1 MVQYDMAQILGAL
14 LQKKGSDMHLSV
26 GCPPKFRING
36 ELISLNLPVLTPEDT
51 KTLCL
56 SVLSEEQKKILYKN
70 YELDF
75 AFTVEGLA
83 RFRGNIFFQR
93 GSLAGAFRVIP
104 IKVLT
109 LEDLQLPDVFKE
121 ISSLPRGLVLVTG
134 ATGSGKS
141 TTLAAMVDYINSN
154 FQSHILTIEDPVEF
168 VHQSKKALINQR
180 EIGAD
185 SVSFD
190 IALKSS
196 LRQDPDVILVGE
208 LRTLETISCA
218 LTAAETG
225 HLVLG
230 TLHTNSAISSLTRIL
245 NVFPDHQRDQ
255 VKVQLSMTLEAVVS
269 QVLLP
274 SLHGGRV
281 MAFELMR
288 RTPAISALIADGKF
302 KQIYSYM
309 QSGQIGTGMQTLNQ
323 MLIDF
328 VDRKIISR
336 DEALSNTNNLDE
348 LKKIMGLDEQ

>member
-1 MVQYDMAQILGAL
+1 MLQYDMAQILGAL
-14 LQKKGSDMHLSV
+14 MQKKGSDMHLSV

-51 KTLCL
+51 KTLCF
-56 SVLSEEQKKILYKN
+56 SVISDEQKKILFKN

-75 AFTVEGLA
+75 AFTIEGVA

-109 LEDLQLPDVFKE
+109 LEDLRLPDVFKE

-180 EIGAD
+180 EIGSD
-185 SVSFD
+185 SMSFD
-190 IALKSS
+190 VALKSS
-196 LRQDPDVILVGE
+196 IRQDPDVILVGE

-255 VKVQLSMTLEAVVS
+255 VKVQLSMPLEAVVS
-269 QVLLP
+269 QVLIP
-274 SLHGGRV
+274 AMHGGRV

-309 QSGQIGTGMQTLNQ
+309 QSGQSGTGMQTLNQ
-323 MLIDF
+323 MLMNF
-328 VDRKIISR
+328 VEKNVISK
-336 DEALSNTNNLDE
+336 DEALGNTNNLDE
-348 LKKIMGLDEQ
+348 LKKIMGMAE

>member
-1 MVQYDMAQILGAL
+1 MLQYDMSQILGAL
-14 LQKKGSDMHLSV
+14 IQKKGSDMHLSS
-26 GCPPKFRING
+26 GSPPKFRING
-36 ELISLNLPVLTPEDT
+36 ELISLNLPVLEPEDT

-56 SVLSEEQKKILYKN
+56 SVLTEEQKEILYKN

-75 AFTVEGLA
+75 AFTIEGVA
-83 RFRGNIFFQR
+83 RFRGNIFFQK
-93 GSLAGAFRVIP
+93 GSMAGAFRVIP
-104 IKVLT
+104 IKILT
-109 LEDLQLPDVFKE
+109 LKDLNLPPVFEE

-154 FQSHILTIEDPVEF
+154 YQSHILTIEDPVEF
-168 VHQSKKALINQR
+168 VHSSKKSLVNQR

-185 SVSFD
+185 SLSFD

-269 QVLLP
+269 QVLVP
-274 SLHGGRV
+274 AMHGGRV

-309 QSGQIGTGMQTLNQ
+309 QSGQAGTGMQTLNQ
-323 MLIDF
+323 MLMDF
-328 VDRKIISR
+328 VDRHVISK
-336 DEALSNTNNLDE
+336 DEAIGNTNNLDE
-348 LKKIMGLDEQ
+348 MKKMMGIAD

>member
-1 MVQYDMAQILGAL
+1 MLQYDMAQILGAL
-14 LQKKGSDMHLSV
+14 MQKKGSDMHISA

-56 SVLSEEQKKILYKN
+56 SVLSEDQKKLLYKN

-75 AFTVEGLA
+75 AFTVEGVA
-83 RFRGNIFFQR
+83 RFRGNVFFQR

-104 IKVLT
+104 IKILT
-109 LEDLQLPDVFKE
+109 LEDLHLPDIFKE

-154 FQSHILTIEDPVEF
+154 FQSHIITIEDPVEF
-168 VHQSKKALINQR
+168 VHSSKKALINQR

-269 QVLLP
+269 QVLIP
-274 SLHGGRV
+274 AMNGGRV

-309 QSGQIGTGMQTLNQ
+309 QSGQSGTGMQTLNQ
-323 MLIDF
+323 MLMDF
-328 VDRKIISR
+328 IDRKIISR
-336 DEALSNTNNLDE
+336 EEALGNTNNLDE
-348 LKKIMGLDEQ
+348 CKKLLGIED

>member
-1 MVQYDMAQILGAL
+1 MLQYDMAQILGAL
-14 LQKKGSDMHLSV
+14 MQKKGSDMHISA

-56 SVLSEEQKKILYKN
+56 SVLSDDQKELLYKN

-75 AFTVEGLA
+75 AFTVEGVA
-83 RFRGNIFFQR
+83 RFRGNVFFQR

-109 LEDLQLPDVFKE
+109 LEELNLPDIFKE

-154 FQSHILTIEDPVEF
+154 FQSHIITIEDPVEF
-168 VHQSKKALINQR
+168 VHTSKKALINQR

-185 SVSFD
+185 SMSFD

-269 QVLLP
+269 QVLVP
-274 SLHGGRV
+274 AMHGGRV

-309 QSGQIGTGMQTLNQ
+309 QSGQSGTGMQTLNQ
-323 MLIDF
+323 MLMDF
-328 VDRKIISR
+328 VDRKVISR
-336 DEALSNTNNLDE
+336 EEALGCTNNLDE
-348 LKKIMGLDEQ
+348 FKKLLGIED